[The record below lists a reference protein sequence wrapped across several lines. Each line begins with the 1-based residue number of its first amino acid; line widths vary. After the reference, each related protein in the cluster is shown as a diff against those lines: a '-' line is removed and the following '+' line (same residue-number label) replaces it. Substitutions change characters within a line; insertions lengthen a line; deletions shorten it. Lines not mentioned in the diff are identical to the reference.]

1 MFGLVAVIVH
11 AQSPT
16 SLADQ
21 PLPAEPPKQHEVL
34 PDGAV
39 KRLGSNALA
48 AGGNIQHLAF
58 SPDGKVLATADDRR
72 CITLW
77 NASTGRRV
85 GQFDLPAGKNWQR
98 LAGMRFDADGKL
110 LCVAGNGPL
119 ARIDPTSGKV
129 LDSRDLGNKR
139 GIVRGNFSADGARF
153 GLAARGRPA
162 VILDSKSGKT
172 VARLDAPDKRV
183 DASNVFLSGNG
194 KVLAVAYRTRPLH
207 IVAEG
212 QAPEVKEKIITS
224 VETTALVLSHDGSKL
239 VMALRGGGVAISV
252 YDTESSAHLL
262 TNQIGQG
269 GTGLTGLAFGPE
281 GKLLIA
287 ALDGGRVRV
296 WDLEENEVLWEAM
309 DRATYSRGGDYA
321 VHGNVLAIA
330 AGNCVEIRDL
340 RTGELQ
346 VEVAGHRGPVRGLAF
361 SPDGRRLVSAGLDG
375 QCLLWDMQTGKPRRV
390 FQADQPLHA
399 VGLAPDSRTV
409 VAAGLRTGFIARPSA
424 TEPDATFEIFDPAAL
439 RGFTSPLAL
448 DTMIG
453 QMRCAVALQFV
464 PASTLLRVITA
475 PGDLPSVDYRDG
487 QVRADDDWDE
497 RFLINGREGVRW
509 HESSW
514 VSVAAGDRVMAVS
527 LPKGGGEAR
536 VHVLDADVNDSPYPL
551 PSTAPFGSVLAISAD
566 DRLLAISNG
575 SKVTLYD
582 LATRR
587 QLRTL
592 SFPGDGSISALRF
605 GRAGMYLAAGS
616 DDGRIALWG
625 LGGPEKPIVR
635 EGHMGSVLSLVF
647 SRDVGLLATGGADT
661 RIFLWEVP
669 EAAKA
674 AGGMDVEQDALAN
687 HWDALGDE
695 NPDKALAAQ
704 WRLLVAGDP
713 AVAWLADHLAPAER
727 LDADRVHQLIGQLD
741 ADSYDARTA
750 AHKSLIE
757 IGPRLVPFAR
767 KVLDKPE
774 SLEQRERLQ
783 AVLHSMGSSGSLS
796 GEALRTRRAVA
807 VLEAMGNAQAQE
819 LLQKLARGAEGA
831 TRTDQAA
838 DALRRMGIRRQEEA
852 GQ

>member
-129 LDSRDLGNKR
+129 LDTRDLGNKR

-172 VARLDAPDKRV
+172 VARLDAPVKRMDV
-183 DASNVFLSGNG
+183 SDVALSGDGN
-194 KVLAVAYRTRPLH
+194 VLAFAYPNHALRVVADGEDSH
-207 IVAEG
+207 V
-212 QAPEVKEKIITS
+212 QEKIITPA
-224 VETTALVLSHDGSKL
+224 ETTALALSHDGAL
-239 VMALRGGGVAISV
+239 VAMALRGGKVQV
-252 YDTESSAHLL
+252 YDVKSGAQRQPEQVGPLEALL
-262 TNQIGQG
+262 DAGA
-269 GTGLTGLAFGPE
+269 LAFSPDGT
-281 GKLLIA
+281 LLLA
-287 ALDGGRVRV
+287 VLPGRRVRV
-296 WDLEENEVLWEAM
+296 WDLEKKEVLWEAM
-309 DRATYSRGGDYA
+309 DGAIQSLETAVDVRGSS
-321 VHGNVLAIA
+321 VAIA

-346 VEVAGHRGPVRGLAF
+346 VEVAGHRGSVRGLAF

-375 QCLLWDMQTGKPRRV
+375 RCHLWDLRTG
-390 FQADQPLHA
+390 QAREVIRASEPLHA
-399 VGLAPDSRTV
+399 VSFDPDGGQI
-409 VAAGLRTGFIARPSA
+409 AATGLRTGFLAPA
-424 TEPDATFEIFDPAAL
+424 AGTEPPTSFHVFDAWAQQGAFDHPEMLDFMSGQIRCVAAL
-439 RGFTSPLAL
+439 E
-448 DTMIG
+448 
-453 QMRCAVALQFV
+453 FV
-464 PASTLLRVITA
+464 PRDAALHVVTA
-475 PGDLPSVDYRDG
+475 EGVLKSVDCRDG
-487 QVRADDDWDE
+487 NVLTAKNWD
-497 RFLINGREGVRW
+497 RGLVLGLRGVRRR
-509 HESSW
+509 ECKW
-514 VSVAAGDRVMAVS
+514 VSVATGGQLMAASVFQRRDAI
-527 LPKGGGEAR
+527 LYVFDLTEGGILYQLEGRAA
-536 VHVLDADVNDSPYPL
+536 LD
-551 PSTAPFGSVLAISAD
+551 SVLAFSD
-566 DRLLAISNG
+566 DEMLLAVSND
-575 SKVTLYD
+575 SKVTLYE
-582 LATRR
+582 LLTRR
-587 QLRTL
+587 PLKTL
-592 SFPGDGSISALRF
+592 SFPGEASISTLRF
-605 GRAGMYLAAGS
+605 SGAGTLLAAGAE
-616 DDGRIALWG
+616 DGRVAVWPLGDPDKPIVYEGHRGNVEALAFARDGRILAS
-625 LGGPEKPIVR
+625 GGN
-635 EGHMGSVLSLVF
+635 
-647 SRDVGLLATGGADT
+647 DT
-661 RIFLWEVP
+661 RILLWNVP
-669 EAAKA
+669 EATKADGTGHVDRDRIEADWKALSDGNPAKA
-674 AGGMDVEQDALAN
+674 
-687 HWDALGDE
+687 H
-695 NPDKALAAQ
+695 AAA
-704 WRLLVAGDP
+704 WRLVAAGDP
-713 AVAWLADHLAPAER
+713 AVAWLADHLAPAEH

-783 AVLHSMGSSGSLS
+783 AIVYAMGSSGSLS

-838 DALRRMGIRRQEEA
+838 DALRRMGIRRQEED